1 MGLGHVTVL
10 NNMITRLAKTKQALH
25 GQVMDCGWVCLV

>member
-1 MGLGHVTVL
+1 MGLGLVAVL
-10 NNMITRLAKTKQALH
+10 NNTTTRLAKTKQALH